1 MTVFNPLANYKYLT
15 ICKEFWP
22 SQNQRDRK
30 CHSNIGRRL
39 QALAAQYSP
48 LVSKTCPGS
57 GRSSVRT
64 TLDIWNSHMISEWFY
79 LTLAVP

>member
-30 CHSNIGRRL
+30 CHSNIGRRF
-39 QALAAQYSP
+39 QALAVCPLLNWSP
-48 LVSKTCPGS
+48 LVSMTCPGS
-57 GRSSVRT
+57 GRSSVSM
-64 TLDIWNSHMISEWFY
+64 TLNIWDTHTIC
-79 LTLAVP
+79 